1 MLFGGGLFIKCYKI
15 LQFFI
20 KQLTRDILQKQRMKY
35 LDLQQRTASTA
46 RSNRRAMLL
55 TEIPMIMALKE
66 GLGSSISLFLST
78 EKQTRI
84 ITLMKTNKRLHA

>member
-1 MLFGGGLFIKCYKI
+1 
-15 LQFFI
+15 
-20 KQLTRDILQKQRMKY
+20 
-35 LDLQQRTASTA
+35 
-46 RSNRRAMLL
+46 MLL